1 MGNNHPKSYPISS
14 SPHIPQ
20 ALITGAS
27 SGIGAA
33 FARRLAALG
42 VHLVIVARREARL
55 RTLAQELEGS
65 FAIRV
70 ECLAADLSQPGDIDR
85 VVQCVIQL
93 PRIDFLINNAG
104 FGIPG
109 TFIETA
115 LEKSLTML
123 DVHVLASTRLI
134 KAALP
139 KMMAQQSG
147 KIINVASIGAFF
159 PKPGDAVYCASKA
172 YLATFSQ
179 ALAREL
185 CGTGVQ
191 VQALCP
197 GFVPTEFFDRPPY
210 ENSPVKNSLPG
221 WVWMPADRVVQES
234 LQAFQRNRTICIPGR
249 KNRLLVRLAQW
260 GFTDLLLQGLESM
273 NRQK

>member
-1 MGNNHPKSYPISS
+1 MANEYAQFQPDPL
-14 SPHIPQ
+14 SPHVSQ

-33 FARRLAALG
+33 FAKKLAAMG
-42 VHLVIVARREARL
+42 FHLVIVARREARL
-55 RTLAQELEGS
+55 RALAQELEGEY
-65 FAIRV
+65 AIRV
-70 ECLAADLSQPGDIDR
+70 EYLAADLSLPGDIDR
-85 VVQCVIQL
+85 VEQCLIQL

-109 TFIETA
+109 TFNETA

-139 KMMAQQSG
+139 KMIAQESG

-185 CGTGVQ
+185 RGTGVQ

-197 GFVPTEFFDRPPY
+197 GFVPTEFFDRPAY
-210 ENSPVKNSLPG
+210 EGSPVKSSLPG
-221 WVWMPADRVVQES
+221 WVWMPADRVVHES
-234 LQAFQRNRTICIPGR
+234 LQAFRCNRTVCIPGR
-249 KNRLLVRLAQW
+249 KNRMLVRLAQW
-260 GFTDLLLQGLESM
+260 GFADRLLQALEAI
-273 NRQK
+273 NR